1 MNWESIHL
9 EVLLNLKFESFMA
22 MVFRTVGRGFTPCRG
37 VLVWEKIP
45 FGDLRSHI
53 KCGPTVTAAYKMPP
67 YGDGRI

>member
-37 VLVWEKIP
+37 VLVWEKNP
-45 FGDLRSHI
+45 LR
-53 KCGPTVTAAYKMPP
+53 GFTATYKMWP
-67 YGDGRI
+67 YGDGQI